1 MNLQQINYLDVKL
14 GGKYVLWGYK
24 IIFYFYNVTTILVLT
39 KTFGFR
45 RLKKV
50 VKFDVD

>member
-1 MNLQQINYLDVKL
+1 ME
-14 GGKYVLWGYK
+14 VLWGNK
-24 IIFYFYNVTTILVLT
+24 IIFYFYNVTILLLT

-50 VKFDVD
+50 VKFDVDG